1 MSARGPKKY
10 YEVHRR
16 FDERD
21 AHAHLAGDRTKGATL
36 RYPEGKTRALC
47 YDADTIDDWQC
58 LQEAA
63 HNLARY
69 GYLPLLEAS
78 PVGRGGHLWII
89 FTDLVCTEIA
99 QQCLLLTLAPDLH
112 AIREFWPR
120 STYKVR
126 LPAGTYV
133 KPGFASWCMLT
144 DAQGSLLCNQWT
156 SRGTC
161 PPGVPDPC

>member
-10 YEVHRR
+10 YDVHRR

-47 YDADTIDDWQC
+47 YDADTTEDWQC

-63 HNLARY
+63 RILARS

-89 FTDLVCTEIA
+89 FTDLVRAGSLRSVSCPWHQTSSDTRVLASFDVQSTAACWHVCEA
-99 QQCLLLTLAPDLH
+99 RLCLLVH
-112 AIREFWPR
+112 AH
-120 STYKVR
+120 
-126 LPAGTYV
+126 
-133 KPGFASWCMLT
+133 
-144 DAQGSLLCNQWT
+144 
-156 SRGTC
+156 
-161 PPGVPDPC
+161 